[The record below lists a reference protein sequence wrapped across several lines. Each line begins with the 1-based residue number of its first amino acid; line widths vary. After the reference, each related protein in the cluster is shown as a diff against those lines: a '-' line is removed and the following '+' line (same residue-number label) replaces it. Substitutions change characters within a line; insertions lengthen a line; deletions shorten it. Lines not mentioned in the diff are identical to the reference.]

1 MESGLPIN
9 FISLTQT
16 MTRDFIDINDFT
28 ILVEEASTD
37 DVTVDVCRFDEPVIA
52 VAFYGS
58 GNVDL
63 KVKYGAQARAFNYTK
78 GLALSFYADT
88 EVEFEHTVSPEKP
101 LRCVLIA
108 TALRNLKN
116 LPNEE
121 GEIFSSLLNELV
133 NPSDHYVEGPQF
145 FMTPEMD
152 RIVDS
157 VFDMKYHGKTKM
169 MFFRSQMTALLSH
182 FFGQLAMMQTEKINT
197 TERDKL
203 YMAKEI
209 LLNNLDNPPSLSE
222 LSRQIG
228 LNSYNL
234 KKNFKELFGVPVFKY
249 LQNERLKTAHE
260 LIRNQEA
267 TVQEAAWHVGYDSL
281 SSFSN
286 AFEKKFGYRPSQ
298 IK

>member
-1 MESGLPIN
+1 
-9 FISLTQT
+9 

-37 DVTVDVCRFDEPVIA
+37 DITVDSCNFDEPVIA

-63 KVKYGAQARAFNYTK
+63 TVKYGNDEKEFHYTK
-78 GLALSFYADT
+78 GLALSFYADDK
-88 EVEFEHTVSPEKP
+88 VEFMHTVSPEKP
-101 LRCVLIA
+101 LQCIVIA
-108 TALRNLKN
+108 TSLRSLDN
-116 LPNEE
+116 LPNQE

-133 NPSDHYVEGPQF
+133 NPSDHYVEGPKF
-145 FMTPEMD
+145 FMTPEMENIID
-152 RIVDS
+152 A
-157 VFDMKYHGKTKM
+157 VFNMKYHGKTKM
-169 MFFRSQMTALLSH
+169 MFFRSQMTALISH
-182 FFGQLAMMQTEKINT
+182 FFGELASLQTEKINT

-203 YMAKEI
+203 YKAKDI
-209 LLNNLDNPPSLSE
+209 LLENLDNPPSLNE
-222 LSRQIG
+222 LSKQIG

-234 KKNFKELFGVPVFKY
+234 KKSFKELFGVPVFKY
-249 LQNERLKTAHE
+249 LQNERLTTAHD
-260 LIRNQEA
+260 LIKNNEA

>member
-1 MESGLPIN
+1 
-9 FISLTQT
+9 
-16 MTRDFIDINDFT
+16 MTRDFIEINDFT
-28 ILVEEASTD
+28 ILVEEATSTN
-37 DVTVDVCRFDEPVIA
+37 VVVDACRFDEPVVA

-63 KVKYGAQARAFNYTK
+63 KVNYGSQSKAFNYTK
-78 GLALSFYADT
+78 GLALSFYADS

-108 TALRNLKN
+108 TAMRNLES

-121 GEIFSSLLNELV
+121 GEIFSSLLSELV

-157 VFDMKYHGKTKM
+157 VFNMKYHGKTKM
-169 MFFRSQMTALLSH
+169 MFFRSQMTVLLSH
-182 FFGQLAMMQTEKINT
+182 FFGQLATLQTEKINT

-203 YMAKEI
+203 YKAKEI
-209 LLNNLDNPPSLSE
+209 LINNLDNPPSLSE
-222 LSRQIG
+222 LSLQIG

-249 LQNERLKTAHE
+249 LQNERLKTAHQ
-260 LIRNQEA
+260 LISSQEA

-286 AFEKKFGYRPSQ
+286 AFEKKYGYRPSQ

>member
-1 MESGLPIN
+1 
-9 FISLTQT
+9 
-16 MTRDFIDINDFT
+16 MTRDYIDINDFT
-28 ILVEEASTD
+28 VLVEEATTNTM
-37 DVTVDVCRFDEPVIA
+37 VVDTCSFDEPVVA

-63 KVKYGAQARAFNYTK
+63 KVNYGSQSRTFNHTK
-78 GLALSFYADT
+78 GLALSFYADSS
-88 EVEFEHTVSPEKP
+88 VEFEHTVVPEKP
-101 LRCVLIA
+101 LRCILIA
-108 TALRNLKN
+108 TALRNLNN
-116 LPNEE
+116 LPNQE
-121 GEIFSSLLNELV
+121 GEIFSSLLSELV
-133 NPSDHYVEGPQF
+133 NPSDHYVEGPRF

-152 RIVDS
+152 QIVDS
-157 VFDMKYHGKTKM
+157 VFNMKYHGKTKM

-182 FFGQLAMMQTEKINT
+182 FFGQLATMQTEKINLK
-197 TERDKL
+197 EQDKL
-203 YMAKEI
+203 YRAKEI
-209 LLNNLDNPPSLSE
+209 LIDNLDNPPSLSE

-228 LNSYNL
+228 LNSYSL
-234 KKNFKELFGVPVFKY
+234 KKDFKELFGVPVFKY

>member
-1 MESGLPIN
+1 
-9 FISLTQT
+9 

-28 ILVEEASTD
+28 ILVEEATSKNII
-37 DVTVDVCRFDEPVIA
+37 VDACRFDGPVVA

-63 KVKYGAQARAFNYTK
+63 NVKYGSKSKAFNYTK
-78 GLALSFYADT
+78 GLALSFYADSN
-88 EVEFEHTVSPEKP
+88 VEFEHTVSPEKP

-108 TALRNLKN
+108 TALRNLEN

-145 FMTPEMD
+145 FMTPDMD

-157 VFDMKYHGKTKM
+157 VFNMKYHGKTKM
-169 MFFRSQMTALLSH
+169 MFFRSQMTTLLSH
-182 FFGQLAMMQTEKINT
+182 FFGQLATLQTEKINT

-203 YMAKEI
+203 YKAKEI
-209 LLNNLDNPPSLSE
+209 LINNLDNPPSLSE
-222 LSRQIG
+222 LSLQIG

-260 LIRNQEA
+260 LISSQKS